1 VAISAGRVEALSRW
15 RRLRAIGSPVEL
27 RKAWSL
33 EFVTMRKARRKVVPK
48 WSVSCN
54 AEPDEIGT
62 CEVINAEASEKGEV
76 ARSASESMMREV
88 VVDSCWFV
96 IGAMKRRFSRKI
108 RYRGG
113 DWGANY
119 EVKIT
124 DSILPNAEVKYEVIV
139 EERSE
144 PLQEVRNMKG
154 SWKNVSE
161 PLQEVQNMK

>member
-119 EVKIT
+119 EVKDYNFYCAKCRGQI
-124 DSILPNAEVKYEVIV
+124 
-139 EERSE
+139 
-144 PLQEVRNMKG
+144 
-154 SWKNVSE
+154 
-161 PLQEVQNMK
+161 

>member
-1 VAISAGRVEALSRW
+1 MEALSRW

-62 CEVINAEASEKGEV
+62 CEVMNAEASEKGEV
-76 ARSASESMMREV
+76 ARWASRLSEKKLKAWAFVSTGLEIGGKSMSWMSIALPARPSFLGEQESMMREV

-108 RYRGG
+108 RCRGG

-119 EVKIT
+119 EVKDYSFYFAKCRGQI
-124 DSILPNAEVKYEVIV
+124 
-139 EERSE
+139 
-144 PLQEVRNMKG
+144 
-154 SWKNVSE
+154 
-161 PLQEVQNMK
+161 